1 MELET
6 LCIHGG
12 KVDTDKSGAIS
23 TPIYQ
28 TATYAHPALGQSTG
42 YDYTRDTNPTRD
54 ALEAAMA
61 KLEGGAAA
69 LAFSSGMAAAT
80 ALMEMFSPGDHI
92 VASDDLYGGSW
103 RLFHRISMKNGL
115 SFDWADTS
123 DPEKTEALIRPETKA
138 IFIETPTNPL
148 MHVTDIR
155 AIARIARRHR
165 ILLIVDNTFI

>member
-61 KLEGGAAA
+61 KLEGGSAA
-69 LAFSSGMAAAT
+69 LAFASGMAAAT

-92 VASDDLYGGSW
+92 VASSTIYGGTFN
-103 RLFHRISMKNGL
+103 LISVTMKKMGIEAT
-115 SFDWADTS
+115 FV
-123 DPEKTEALIRPETKA
+123 DPLCTEEELNAAFQPNTKVVFGETIANPALTVLD
-138 IFIETPTNPL
+138 IE
-148 MHVTDIR
+148 MF
-155 AIARIARRHR
+155 A
-165 ILLIVDNTFI
+165 